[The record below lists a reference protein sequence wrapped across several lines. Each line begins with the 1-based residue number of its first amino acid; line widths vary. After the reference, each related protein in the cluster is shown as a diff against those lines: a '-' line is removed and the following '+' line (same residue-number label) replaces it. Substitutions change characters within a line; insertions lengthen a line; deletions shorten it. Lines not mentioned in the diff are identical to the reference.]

1 MNTEVIIS
9 LIGIIIALT
18 LLVVMVMKGV
28 NIFIIAIVCSVI
40 VAITGNLNVY
50 DALKVDYMT
59 GFVGFLQSNFFI
71 FLTGTLMGK
80 MMEITGGAKS
90 IAKMI
95 VRWIGKDKALLSI
108 PIACGILAYGGVSVF
123 VVSFAVF
130 PIALE
135 IFKEA
140 DLPRRFIPAA
150 LTFGCSTFAM
160 VAPGAPQ
167 IHNIVP
173 ATNLGTDIMAG
184 AVNGFI
190 SCAVMFI
197 IGSIMLY
204 RMVAKEKANGAH
216 FIPHESDVFE
226 NEVAAT
232 TTKAA
237 NGPNGLVAL
246 IPLVVSILLIN
257 FKING
262 QALVQ
267 IEVGVFIG
275 ALLVYLLLNKYQDNT
290 KIVGHVGEACK
301 TTVVA
306 ICNTCAVV
314 AFGSVVKS
322 AVGFEFVVNAM
333 TSIPGPPIVGAA
345 LGTTVIAGICGSA
358 SGGLG
363 IAAPLLGPAF
373 LAKGI
378 SAAALTRTMAISSAA
393 LDSLP
398 HNGYIVTVTN
408 GLCKESH
415 KDAYMPIF
423 WVTVITP
430 LIGTVVAVLLFTMF
444 PGLP

>member
-1 MNTEVIIS
+1 MDTEVIIS
-9 LIGIIIALT
+9 LVGILIALS

-28 NIFIIAIVCSVI
+28 NIFIIAIICSI
-40 VAITGNLNVY
+40 LVAITGNLNVY
-50 DALKVDYMT
+50 DALKVEYMT
-59 GFVGFLQSNFFI
+59 GFVGFLQANFFI

-167 IHNIVP
+167 IQNVVP
-173 ATNLGTDIMAG
+173 ATAMGTDIMAG

-190 SCAVMFI
+190 SCGVMFV

-204 RMVAKEKANGAH
+204 KMVSKEKANGAH
-216 FIPHESDVFE
+216 FVAHESDVFE
-226 NEVAAT
+226 EVAAT
-232 TTKAA
+232 NTKRF

-257 FKING
+257 LKIDG
-262 QALVQ
+262 ESIVP

-275 ALLVYLLLNKYQDNT
+275 AFLVYVLLNKYQDNT
-290 KIVGHVGEACK
+290 KVIGHVGDACK

-322 AVGFEFVVNAM
+322 AIGFDFVVNAM
-333 TSIPGPPIVGAA
+333 TNIPGPAIAGAA
-345 LGTTVIAGICGSA
+345 VGTTVIAGICGSA

-373 LAKGI
+373 LAKGV

-423 WVTVITP
+423 WVTVVTP
-430 LIGTVVAVLLFTMF
+430 LIGTIVAVILFTIF

>member
-9 LIGIIIALT
+9 LIGIIIALS
-18 LLVVMVMKGV
+18 LLVVMVMRGV
-28 NIFIIAIVCSVI
+28 NIFIIAIICSVL
-40 VAITGNLNVY
+40 VALTGSLNVY

-59 GFVGFLQSNFFI
+59 GFVGFLQANFFI

-167 IHNIVP
+167 IHNVVP
-173 ATNLGTDIMAG
+173 ATALGTDIMAG

-190 SCAVMFI
+190 SCGVMFVV
-197 IGSIMLY
+197 GSILLY
-204 RMVAKEKANGAH
+204 RMVSKEKAKGEH
-216 FIPHESDVFE
+216 FVAHESDIFE
-226 NEVAAT
+226 EVAAT
-232 TTKAA
+232 NSKVS
-237 NGPNGLVAL
+237 NGPNGFVAL
-246 IPLVVSILLIN
+246 IPLIVSILLIN
-257 FKING
+257 FKIHG
-262 QALVQ
+262 KPLVQ

-322 AVGFEFVVNAM
+322 AVGFDFIVNAM
-333 TSIPGPPIVGAA
+333 TSIPGPPIIGAA
-345 LGTTVIAGICGSA
+345 LGTTVLAGICGSA

-363 IAAPLLGPAF
+363 IAAPLLGPVF
-373 LAKGI
+373 LAKGVT
-378 SAAALTRTMAISSAA
+378 ATALVRTMAISSAA

-408 GLCKESH
+408 GLCKETH

-423 WVTVITP
+423 WVTVVTP
-430 LIGTVVAVLLFTMF
+430 LIGTAVAIILFTLF
-444 PGLP
+444 PMLP